1 MIKFILANQNQPD
14 KTTDI
19 VIDTN
24 KTICPEFDL
33 PKLTCDYS
41 HVLSIDETETY
52 LTFIVSP
59 ELSKEYEKLTQNLS
73 QGQRIGKSSGNS
85 GLQALNTLKQIV
97 LRKND
102 FEKLAATLL
111 NQKCVQTAAMVYGL
125 QHENE
130 ATKAYVNATG
140 NNVYL
145 IGIIINSSAPYLA
158 CSPD

>member
-1 MIKFILANQNQPD
+1 MVKFILANQNQSD

-33 PKLTCDYS
+33 PKLTCDCS

-52 LTFIVSP
+52 LSFNVSP
-59 ELSKEYEKLTQNLS
+59 ELSKEYEKLTRNQSRSEDRKKLS
-73 QGQRIGKSSGNS
+73 KFRLTNSKSF
-85 GLQALNTLKQIV
+85 KQIV
-97 LRKND
+97 LRKKD
-102 FEKLAATLL
+102 FEKLVATLL
-111 NQKCVQTAAMVYGL
+111 NQKCVQTAAMVSGL

-130 ATKAYVNATG
+130 VAKAYVYATE

-145 IGIIINSSAPYLA
+145 CGIIINPSAPYLA

>member
-1 MIKFILANQNQPD
+1 MVKFILANHNQPD

-41 HVLSIDETETY
+41 HMLSIDETETY
-52 LTFIVSP
+52 LSCIVSH
-59 ELSKEYEKLTQNLS
+59 ELSKEYEKLTPNQSRSEDWKKLRKFRLTNS
-73 QGQRIGKSSGNS
+73 KSF
-85 GLQALNTLKQIV
+85 KQIV
-97 LRKND
+97 LRKKD
-102 FEKLAATLL
+102 LEKLVSTLL
-111 NQKCVQTAAMVYGL
+111 NQKCVQTAAMVHGL
-125 QHENE
+125 QHENK
-130 ATKAYVNATG
+130 AAKAYVYATG

-145 IGIIINSSAPYLA
+145 CRTIINPSDPYLA

>member
-33 PKLTCDYS
+33 PKLTSDYS

-52 LTFIVSP
+52 LSFIVSP
-59 ELSKEYEKLTQNLS
+59 ELSKEYKKLTRNQSRSEDWKKLRKFRLTS
-73 QGQRIGKSSGNS
+73 SKSF
-85 GLQALNTLKQIV
+85 KQIV

-158 CSPD
+158 CSPG